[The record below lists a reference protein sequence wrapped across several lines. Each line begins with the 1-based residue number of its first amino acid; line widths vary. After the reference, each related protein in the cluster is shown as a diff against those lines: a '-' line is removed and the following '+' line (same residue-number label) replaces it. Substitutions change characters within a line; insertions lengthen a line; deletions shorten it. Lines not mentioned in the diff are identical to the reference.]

1 MPEQITPDGAL
12 EAILADA
19 RRTGKR
25 VRAKDLVPP
34 ADLAAAAAAQ
44 ARIYRSVAADVKGWK
59 VGLRPDKLAVAAPLF
74 PLHETPTD
82 KASSV
87 AAIPWRPG
95 IAIEVEIAVRLAAD
109 LPVRADRLYQRE
121 DIAKAIASVHLGLE
135 VVDDRVVEGSEAPL
149 LIFLADALGNGGYV
163 LGPQIPGRLAKEL
176 VGQNITILL
185 SGESLFSA
193 AAVHPNG
200 DPLTPL
206 LAYAQTPSDAL
217 GGLKAGQVI
226 TTGNLCG
233 VLDVPRPGRIDVLFG
248 DQPMLSVEFRDA
260 MSGATRSDR

>member
-1 MPEQITPDGAL
+1 MPKQITPDGAL

-25 VRAKDLVPP
+25 VRAQDLVPP
-34 ADLAAAAAAQ
+34 ADLPAAAAAQ
-44 ARIYRSVAADVKGWK
+44 ARIFRSIAADVNGWK
-59 VGLRPDKLAVAAPLF
+59 VGVRPDKPAVAAPLF
-74 PLHETPTD
+74 PLYEMSTD
-82 KASSV
+82 KPSSV

-109 LPVRADRLYQRE
+109 LPVRTDRLYQRE
-121 DIAKAIASVHLGLE
+121 DIASAIASVHVGLE
-135 VVDDRVVEGSEAPL
+135 VVDNRVVEGSEAPL

-163 LGPQIPGRLAKEL
+163 LGPQIPGRFAKEL

-185 SGESLFSA
+185 SGEPLFSA

-206 LAYAQTPSDAL
+206 LAYALAPSDAL

-233 VLDVPRPGRIDVLFG
+233 VLDVPRPGRIDVLFA